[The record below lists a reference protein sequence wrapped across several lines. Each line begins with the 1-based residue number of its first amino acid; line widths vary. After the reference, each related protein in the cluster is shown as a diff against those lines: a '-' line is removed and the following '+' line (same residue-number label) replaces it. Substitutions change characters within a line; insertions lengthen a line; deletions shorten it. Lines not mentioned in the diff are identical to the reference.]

1 MSTTDTG
8 VGGAITLTDDELDP
22 YVTHRGTRHLLTGP
36 GLPHDGALL
45 AFGALR
51 EHGLRRL
58 VDLAGDADRLA
69 GELRDQ
75 VVVGALRSLDRDLES
90 IVLDGTTGEISTTS
104 IGRHPAPMDL
114 TPLAPSLEALLRFAA
129 VTEELSTPRG
139 RFGPG
144 TAFDFGTNPAAL
156 APSHGQFAK
165 RAAAT
170 ELAPPRGRSG
180 AATLELV
187 PSRDQFPTGAA
198 ATELASSRGR
208 FGPKAVTEASQRLS
222 AVFAEAVGDRVP
234 PFWRMAALIR
244 PLTRIAG
251 PGDGLVLDLPKRLLD
266 EEFGAGG
273 IMRFEDV
280 DFPSALTHEPTR
292 RFLRET
298 GLPEDGFLF
307 QLDMEVPLP
316 ALTEYYADE
325 RPGEFSADDLP
336 AGADRLIRLGQLVE
350 DISLVVDGGTGAVL
364 AWSEPDLTLRPL
376 NADISTLAFTLWL
389 LHREKALD
397 AAHHLSDTYEQLAA
411 TMSQTLA
418 TVDPVACDRTPAL
431 PGDDGRRYWP
441 EAFDD
446 RAGGVLYA

>member
-22 YVTHRGTRHLLTGP
+22 YVTHKGTRHLLTGP

-58 VDLAGDADRLA
+58 ADLAGDADRIA

-90 IVLDGTTGEISTTS
+90 IVLDGTTGEISTTH
-104 IGRHPAPMDL
+104 IGGHAAPMDL

-129 VTEELSTPRG
+129 VTEELSSPRG
-139 RFGPG
+139 RFGSR
-144 TAFDFGTNPAAL
+144 TVTQQL
-156 APSHGQFAK
+156 SAP
-165 RAAAT
+165 RA
-170 ELAPPRGRSG
+170 
-180 AATLELV
+180 
-187 PSRDQFPTGAA
+187 Q
-198 ATELASSRGR
+198 
-208 FGPKAVTEASQRLS
+208 FGPKAVTAASERLT
-222 AVFAEAVGDRVP
+222 AVFAEAAGDRVP

-307 QLDMEVPLP
+307 QLDTEVPLP

-325 RPGEFSADDLP
+325 RPGEFSADELP
-336 AGADRLIRLGQLVE
+336 AGADRLIRLGHLVE

-397 AAHHLSDTYEQLAA
+397 AAHDLSDTYEQLAA

-418 TVDPVACDRTPAL
+418 TVDPVACDPTPTL

-441 EAFDD
+441 ETFDD
-446 RAGGVLYA
+446 QARGLLYA

>member
-22 YVTHRGTRHLLTGP
+22 YVTHTGTRHLLTGP

-58 VDLAGDADRLA
+58 ADLAGDADRLA
-69 GELRDQ
+69 GQLRDQ

-90 IVLDGTTGEISTTS
+90 IVLDGTTGRVSTTC
-104 IGRHPAPMDL
+104 IGGHRAPMDL

-129 VTEELSTPRG
+129 VTEELSSPRG
-139 RFGPG
+139 RFGPK
-144 TAFDFGTNPAAL
+144 TAFGLETTPAAP
-156 APSHGQFAK
+156 ASRGQFGNTT
-165 RAAAT
+165 AAT
-170 ELAPPRGRSG
+170 ELAPPRGGSG
-180 AATLELV
+180 AATAELTS
-187 PSRDQFPTGAA
+187 SRDPFGFGATA
-198 ATELASSRGR
+198 AGLAPPRGR
-208 FGPKAVTEASQRLS
+208 FGPKAVMEASERLS
-222 AVFAEAVGDRVP
+222 AVFAEAAGDRVP

-298 GLPEDGFLF
+298 GLPEDGLLF
-307 QLDMEVPLP
+307 QLDTEVPLP

-325 RPGEFSADDLP
+325 RPGEFFADELP
-336 AGADRLIRLGQLVE
+336 ATADRLIRLGHLVE

-397 AAHHLSDTYEQLAA
+397 AAHDLSDTYEQLAA

-418 TVDPVACDRTPAL
+418 TVDPVACDPTPAL

-446 RAGGVLYA
+446 QAGGVLYA